1 MSQKAFPRSHQRQ
14 EEKACEVIARHER
27 VTGTPVGFPVPVELI
42 VEETYGLEVLW
53 DDIDE
58 PSDVRILGALIPSEK
73 RIVMNA
79 RHDELFVDVIGPE
92 RFTLAHELGHWLY
105 DADDPDQLALSFD
118 EISPELCLAPRAA
131 ESEDTRLRELNANNF
146 AAHLLMPEYLV
157 RAADVEEVLGAPR
170 RTASEWGV
178 SVQALSYRL
187 DFLRLTGGPAGARL
201 RFEP

>member
-1 MSQKAFPRSHQRQ
+1 MSQKVFPRSHQRQ
-14 EEKACEVIARHER
+14 EERACEVIARHER
-27 VTGTPVGFPVPVELI
+27 STGSRVGFPVPVELI
-42 VEETYGLEVLW
+42 IEVTYGLEVLW

-58 PSDVRILGALIPSEK
+58 PTGMRILGALIPSEK

-79 RHDELFVDVIGPE
+79 RHDQLFVDVIGPE

-118 EISPELCLAPRAA
+118 EISPELCLAPRTA
-131 ESEDTRLRELNANNF
+131 ESEEARLRELNANNF

-157 RAADVEEVLGAPR
+157 RASDLEEVLGAPR
-170 RTASEWGV
+170 RIAREWGV
-178 SVQALSYRL
+178 SVQALAYRL
-187 DFLRLTGGPAGARL
+187 DFLGLTGGPAGVSL